1 MSQIMLLG
9 HRTLPK
15 EEKIMRERGFK
26 KVFQDRILNV
36 YFFPVESASDRFI
49 MYTVLTVYLLFAPNS
64 L

>member
-1 MSQIMLLG
+1 
-9 HRTLPK
+9 
-15 EEKIMRERGFK
+15 MRERGFK